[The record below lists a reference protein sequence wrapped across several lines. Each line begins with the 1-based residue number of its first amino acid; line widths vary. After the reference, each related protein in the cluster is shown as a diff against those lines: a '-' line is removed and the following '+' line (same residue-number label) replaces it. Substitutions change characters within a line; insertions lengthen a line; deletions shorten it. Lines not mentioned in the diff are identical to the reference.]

1 MATHGRSH
9 LSQSNTQ
16 ETGQKNT
23 TRLFQ
28 EMAHA
33 YINTTG
39 YQRGRREDDR
49 TIGYA

>member
-9 LSQSNTQ
+9 LSESNAWK
-16 ETGQKNT
+16 TGQKNT
-23 TRLFQ
+23 TRLLQ
-28 EMAHA
+28 EMAYA
-33 YINTTG
+33 YIDTTG